1 MLRLG
6 PFPLLSV
13 LATAIPIVTAWLAPT
28 AASVAQTQRA
38 NRTRNEAAAGWTEF
52 TLPRDGHR
60 LHVSSSKGSD
70 ANDGLSEARP
80 KKTLQAALAGLR
92 SGKGDWLLLKKGDVW
107 ELDGSAPAF
116 DWRISGASPEAPAL
130 LGSYGPAG
138 APRPRIRTK
147 GNHGFQV
154 QGGRGAPPTLQFVAI
169 VGVAFDA
176 GPRDPAKQNPNGV
189 QLRLPT
195 KGLLVEDCE
204 FFGFCNGLAI
214 QERGGRITD
223 VRLRRNV
230 VHECYAGDET
240 HAQGIYCRSI
250 DGLLIEENV
259 IDHGGWSEKVADASP
274 PDIFKH
280 DIYVQ
285 ADCTDVIVR
294 GNIIA
299 NAASHG
305 VQVRTGGICN
315 DNLFVRNAIAVL
327 MGGGTATEKPSEV
340 IGNVILE
347 GRDITKELPRGQ
359 GIHLENIPT
368 GVRVAGNILA
378 QQASGARPRAFS
390 ILPLQLKGE
399 KTWLGVKDVV
409 IEENIVWD
417 WGGVGLELLDFARGD
432 VDVDGLVLRRN
443 DFTNRIDASP
453 FVVHY
458 CSTTAP
464 KTRFEANRFFSEKA
478 PDSEWMRIGRS
489 ACGLDAYLKQLQA
502 SSSKAEKPL
511 YAAPEKTLGDYN
523 AVLGGAPSTE
533 AFLAEALKQSRDQW
547 REGYTARAAI
557 AWFKKNF
564 ERK

>member
-1 MLRLG
+1 MLRLS
-6 PFPLLSV
+6 PLPMLGV
-13 LATAIPIVTAWLAPT
+13 FATALLVVTACLASTATVGAVKQRPT
-28 AASVAQTQRA
+28 K
-38 NRTRNEAAAGWTEF
+38 TRSEGTTGWTEF
-52 TLPRDGHR
+52 TLPRGGHK
-60 LHVSSSKGSD
+60 LHVSSSKGNDS
-70 ANDGLSEARP
+70 NDGLSEARP
-80 KKTLQAALAGLR
+80 KKTLQAALSGMR

-116 DWRISGASPEAPAL
+116 DWRISGASPDAPAL

-138 APRPRIRTK
+138 TARPRIRTK

-154 QGGRGAPPTLQFVAI
+154 QGGRGAPPTLQFVAL

-176 GPRDPAKQNPNGV
+176 GPRDPATQNPNGV

-195 KGLLVEDCE
+195 NGLLIEDCE
-204 FFGFCNGLAI
+204 FVGFCNGLAI

-223 VRLRRNV
+223 VKVRRNAI
-230 VHECYAGDET
+230 HECYAGDKT

-280 DIYVQ
+280 DVYVQ

-294 GNIIA
+294 GNILA
-299 NAASHG
+299 NASSHG

-327 MGGGTATEKPSEV
+327 MGGGTATEKRSEV

-347 GRDITKELPRGQ
+347 GRDISPQLPRGQ
-359 GIHLENIPT
+359 GIHLENLPT
-368 GVRVAGNILA
+368 GVRVAGNIVA
-378 QQASGARPRAFS
+378 HQGSGSRPRAFS
-390 ILPLQLKGE
+390 IFPLQLKVE

-417 WGGVGLELLDFARGD
+417 WGGTALEMLDFASGN
-432 VDVDGLVLRRN
+432 VDVDGLVVRKN
-443 DFTNRIDASP
+443 DFTNRLDASP
-453 FVVHY
+453 FIIHY
-458 CSTTAP
+458 CATTAP
-464 KTRFEANRFFSEKA
+464 KTKLEANRFYSEKT
-478 PDSEWMRIGRS
+478 PDAEWMRIGRS
-489 ACGLDAYLKQLQA
+489 ASGLDAYLGQLQA
-502 SSSKAEKPL
+502 STSKAEKSI

-523 AVLGGAPSTE
+523 ASLGGTNSTE

-557 AWFKKNF
+557 AWFKQNF